1 MIALHLRDAFIA
13 LHSQSVTGYILFH
26 ALNSCVCCERVSGCI
41 GRAYRSR
48 CAQWHPCTR
57 WWFGSFFFEIDLHGA
72 LPYWPSPPF
81 HWLYIKLPRSPLPH
95 RLTAAGYAY
104 RFPSCD
110 RPVFSA
116 VFTSTVL
123 PALALVTEL
132 QAGTT
137 CSHSTRLAR
146 FSFLRT
152 DSRTIADQ
160 QRLFCPAS

>member
-13 LHSQSVTGYILFH
+13 LALQSVTGYILFH
-26 ALNSCVCCERVSGCI
+26 ALNSCVCWRGVSGCI

-48 CAQWHPCTR
+48 CAQWHRVTR

-72 LPYWPSPPF
+72 LTVWPSPPF
-81 HWLYIKLPRSPLPH
+81 HWLYIKLPRSPFTY

-110 RPVFSA
+110 RPDLSA

-132 QAGTT
+132 PGGTT

-152 DSRTIADQ
+152 
-160 QRLFCPAS
+160 